1 MHEQWITLCRYRNN
15 INKFANIKMNTI
27 EIRKVTISDLEALR
41 NISMQTFRETFLEV
55 NTEED
60 MQIYLDGAFNYDK
73 LKEEINND
81 HSAFYFATDTADI
94 LGYLKINFGQA
105 QTEKKDNNAVEIER
119 IYVLKAH
126 QGKQVGQLL
135 FKQALQVARERNADY
150 LWLGV
155 WEENA
160 KAINFYKKNGLV
172 PFDKHI
178 FKLGNDEQTDI
189 MMKLALH

>member
-1 MHEQWITLCRYRNN
+1 
-15 INKFANIKMNTI
+15 MNTI
-27 EIRKVTISDLEALR
+27 EIRKVTISDVEALQS
-41 NISMQTFRETFLEV
+41 ISTQTFRETFQEV

-60 MQIYLDGAFNYDK
+60 MQIYLDSAFNYDK

-81 HSAFYFATDTADI
+81 HSAFYFATDTMNV

-119 IYVLKAH
+119 IYVLKAY

-135 FKQALQVARERNADY
+135 FKHALQVARERNAHY

-155 WEENA
+155 WEENT

-178 FKLGNDEQTDI
+178 FRLGNDEQTDI

>member
-1 MHEQWITLCRYRNN
+1 MDEV
-15 INKFANIKMNTI
+15 FIK
-27 EIRKVTISDLEALR
+27 KVTIGDVEALQS
-41 NISMQTFRETFLEV
+41 ISTQTFRETFQEV

-73 LKEEINND
+73 LKEEINNA
-81 HSAFYFATDTADI
+81 HSAFYFATDTMNV
-94 LGYLKINFGQA
+94 LGYLKINLDQA
-105 QTEKKDNNAVEIER
+105 QTEKKGNNAVEIER
-119 IYVLKAH
+119 IYVLKTY

-135 FKQALQVARERNADY
+135 FKQALQLARERNADY

-155 WEENA
+155 WEENT

-178 FKLGNDEQTDI
+178 FRLGNDEQTDI
-189 MMKLALH
+189 MMKLVLH